1 MTLHPD
7 ELMGGV
13 SRGWWVSPQT
23 IDRGQHF
30 FSKRNQHMALTPIGY
45 TVMHNHL
52 KIRFALILFKLH
64 EIWKVDSW
72 ESH

>member
-13 SRGWWVSPQT
+13 SRGWWVSTQT

-30 FSKRNQHMALTPIGY
+30 FQNAISIWRLLLY

-64 EIWKVDSW
+64 EIW
-72 ESH
+72 